1 MVFARSRQPARAL
14 PYMSPYAGHG
24 KLLGV
29 VVVGG
34 ERRRAVFWQ
43 AGGSRRLPELD
54 EARKGCV
61 VECGVKLGDA
71 SAGVRGSGLAR
82 AERELGVSGST
93 FGWRSVVVMVAD
105 GPGAARGKGRDQRSN
120 LGGPVGAG
128 KAVGC
133 GLRGSGLGG
142 QAAAVWGGSMC
153 VMAVL

>member
-82 AERELGVSGST
+82 AERELGVAGST
-93 FGWRSVVVMVAD
+93 CGWRSVVVIVAD
-105 GPGAARGKGRDQRSN
+105 GPGAARGKGLDQWSN
-120 LGGPVGAG
+120 LGGPVATG
-128 KAVGC
+128 KAVG
-133 GLRGSGLGG
+133 
-142 QAAAVWGGSMC
+142 
-153 VMAVL
+153 